1 MIGVPWPAKPI
12 RLVVSDIDGT
22 LVGHSK
28 VFTPRTRAAVTAL
41 AARGVGFT
49 VTTARPPVGLRSI
62 IDLLGL
68 TAPAAAINGGA
79 LVRPDLSIIEEKLLS
94 PNMARQAVML
104 LRQQGLDPWL
114 FTDNAWYLRDPQ
126 GDHVDLEART
136 IGQAPT
142 QVDDFEPALY
152 DRVLKIVGASKNH
165 PHLADCE
172 ARLQRELGAGAIA
185 TRSQSYYLDVTSPLA
200 HKGVAVESLS
210 RAMGVPVSAI
220 LTIGDGTNDIP
231 MLKAAGFSVAMGNGN
246 EAVKA
251 AANAVT
257 GSVDDDGFA
266 AAMERYV
273 LGDERGAGRSPILA
287 TSTG

>member
-1 MIGVPWPAKPI
+1 MGVSWPIEPI

-28 VFTPRTRAAVTAL
+28 VFTPRTRAAITAL
-41 AARGVGFT
+41 AARRVGFT

-94 PNMARQAVML
+94 RDMARRAVSL

-126 GDHVDLEART
+126 GDHVDLETRT

-142 QVDDFEPALY
+142 LVDDFESALY

-172 ARLQRELGAGAIA
+172 ILLQHVLGAGAIA
-185 TRSQSYYLDVTSPLA
+185 TRSQVYYLDVTSPLA

-251 AANAVT
+251 AADAVT

-266 AAMERYV
+266 AAIERYV
-273 LGDERGAGRSPILA
+273 LGDERGMGRRPILA
-287 TSTG
+287 TGTG